1 MSQATKGREMVS
13 QRRVRGVGVWDQV
26 DGGVGEVLDL
36 RMDLGERGVVRAW
49 VRVVGME
56 DRGISMSMDVDLA
69 GLLRGEEVGPGVRT
83 DEERVE
89 TILAA
94 CS

>member
-1 MSQATKGREMVS
+1 MVS

-26 DGGVGEVLDL
+26 DRGVGVVVPL
-36 RMDLGERGVVRAW
+36 RMDFGARGEVRAC

-56 DRGISMSMDVDLA
+56 DRGISMSIEVDLA
-69 GLLRGEEVGPGVRT
+69 GLLRAGVSA

-89 TILAA
+89 TILATW
-94 CS
+94 S

>member
-1 MSQATKGREMVS
+1 MVS

-36 RMDLGERGVVRAW
+36 RMDLGERGEVRAC

-56 DRGISMSMDVDLA
+56 ERGISMSIDVDLA
-69 GLLRGEEVGPGVRT
+69 GLLRGEEVGAGVRA

-89 TILAA
+89 TILANVG
-94 CS
+94 S